1 MFVSFNIPVFI
12 SVVNV
17 VAGLID
23 KLFDVR
29 RDAMAVFLL
38 SNNVVD
44 TFMSAT
50 PGAPFAVTSNV
61 QSFSVFSGTD
71 IVFVLFAMAS
81 KLFADDASTR
91 AVAFSPDSGV
101 RFDTIVFTVN
111 LSFGATNNGADTD
124 MITGD

>member
-1 MFVSFNIPVFI
+1 VSFNIPVFI

-29 RDAMAVFLL
+29 RDAMAVFLS

-61 QSFSVFSGTD
+61 QSFSVFSGLSQPHFLQ
-71 IVFVLFAMAS
+71 VFQSFWGMAG
-81 KLFADDASTR
+81 L
-91 AVAFSPDSGV
+91 
-101 RFDTIVFTVN
+101 
-111 LSFGATNNGADTD
+111 LGA
-124 MITGD
+124 